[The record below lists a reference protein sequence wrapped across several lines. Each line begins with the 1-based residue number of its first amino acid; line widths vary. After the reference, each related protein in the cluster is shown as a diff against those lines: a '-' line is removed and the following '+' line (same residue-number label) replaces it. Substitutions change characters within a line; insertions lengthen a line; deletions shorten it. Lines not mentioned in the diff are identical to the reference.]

1 MHGRDDAWQRI
12 TRHALVLLGGGTVSA
27 IFALGT
33 LSITARALLPVTFG
47 ALAIAQ
53 AYALLVERAGTFQS
67 WQTLIRFGAIAR
79 EAGDDA
85 AFRGLIRFGYH
96 LDVAGGLVGAV
107 GGVLIGAL
115 AGHALGW
122 TAETRTMAIVYAASV
137 LFRISGTSL
146 AVLRLHDRFD
156 QTAIA
161 RACAGLVRLVGSGI
175 AALLHADVGT
185 FALIWM
191 LGDLIPSAVMFV
203 CARRALTDARHTRAT
218 DAPLSLAA
226 VRARYPELLGMFW
239 TTNLHSTVKIVAR
252 DADVLVAGI
261 IGGPAVAGVVRIAR
275 QIGSAMGQLSD
286 PLMQAIYPE
295 MSSAAAAH
303 RTATVRAL
311 VVRAGLWGAS
321 AGAAIVVTLWFVAPT
336 VLTLAAGAEYVVGA
350 PALLAYAIAQ
360 ALSLATLAVSPALL
374 SLGRARESFI
384 ALCVATG
391 VYVLALFPAIRAMG
405 ASGAGWALVLFQLC
419 WGLMAT
425 RTLLRAT
432 LPKADTGVDDDV
444 HPPQS
449 TSSQLET
456 RAA

>member
-1 MHGRDDAWQRI
+1 MLSQAIEHRARDVARAAGAAKVAWQ
-12 TRHALVLLGGGTVSA
+12 HGVLGKGALQGAFDGTGTVGQGR
-27 IFALGT
+27 IGVT
-33 LSITARALLPVTFG
+33 VGQPVEHHGHRQQHRAGVG
-47 ALAIAQ
+47 QALA
-53 AYALLVERAGTFQS
+53 
-67 WQTLIRFGAIAR
+67 
-79 EAGDDA
+79 GDVG
-85 AFRGLIRFGYH
+85 R
-96 LDVAGGLVGAV
+96 GAV
-107 GGVLIGAL
+107 GRLEQAVVL
-115 AGHALGW
+115 
-122 TAETRTMAIVYAASV
+122 
-137 LFRISGTSL
+137 
-146 AVLRLHDRFD
+146 
-156 QTAIA
+156 
-161 RACAGLVRLVGSGI
+161 
-175 AALLHADVGT
+175 
-185 FALIWM
+185 
-191 LGDLIPSAVMFV
+191 
-203 CARRALTDARHTRAT
+203 
-218 DAPLSLAA
+218 
-226 VRARYPELLGMFW
+226 
-239 TTNLHSTVKIVAR
+239 
-252 DADVLVAGI
+252 ADVLVAGI

-303 RTATVRAL
+303 RTAEVRAL

-321 AGAAIVVTLWFVAPT
+321 AGAAIVVTLWFAAST

-350 PALLAYAIAQ
+350 PALMAYAIAQ

-405 ASGAGWALVLFQLC
+405 SSGAGWALVLFQLC

-425 RTLLRAT
+425 RPLLRAT
-432 LPKADTGVDDDV
+432 LPKADTGIDDDV